1 MYSQEWIRQQV
12 NQEFAS
18 MGRRIRTRSRMAVEN
33 SIEILETRGGVIGP
47 YAYQVDED
55 YYDDV
60 IKTMRQYLC
69 SRSDASAIIINRLY
83 QEKKEWQKQNIM

>member
-1 MYSQEWIRQQV
+1 MYSKEWIRQQV

-33 SIEILETRGGVIGP
+33 SIEILETRGGFIGTQ
-47 YAYQVDED
+47 ACQVNED
-55 YYDDV
+55 YYYDV
-60 IKTMRQYLC
+60 LKTMREYLC
-69 SRSDASAIIINRLY
+69 SRGDASAIIINRLY

>member
-18 MGRRIRTRSRMAVEN
+18 IGRRIRTRSIMAVEN
-33 SIEILETRGGVIGP
+33 SIEILETRGGFIGP

>member
-1 MYSQEWIRQQV
+1 MYSQEWIRQHV

-33 SIEILETRGGVIGP
+33 SIEILETRGGFIGP

>member
-1 MYSQEWIRQQV
+1 MYSREWIKQQV
-12 NQEFAS
+12 NHDFTS

-33 SIEILETRGGVIGP
+33 SIDILKARGGFIGP

-60 IKTMRQYLC
+60 VNTMRQYLC
-69 SRSDASAIIINRLY
+69 SRCDASAIIINRLY
-83 QEKKEWQKQNIM
+83 KEKKEWQKKEIM